1 MQAVRFGVGDSLQDK
16 CWKGGLRGIGDFIA
30 SSWAGIG
37 YATAGVHS
45 CEGCSMPASH
55 CTTRLGGLRD
65 HVLSAT
71 SLNLSLVISKPC
83 GTKSTCHRAGQP
95 LSTLSTQPLPPQC
108 GCVTAMVWRKVCRV
122 AAWLYR
128 DITAQ
133 HPTWLRLGSLDLSR
147 RGWHLCH
154 PAVTARLTVLELD
167 PLESAVFDACVA
179 LE

>member
-1 MQAVRFGVGDSLQDK
+1 MQAVRFGVGDLLQDK

-71 SLNLSLVISKPC
+71 PLNLSLVISKPC

-95 LSTLSTQPLPPQC
+95 LSTLSTQPLPPQR

-122 AAWLYR
+122 AAWV
-128 DITAQ
+128 A
-133 HPTWLRLGSLDLSR
+133 SR
-147 RGWHLCH
+147 YHSATPDVAAPRQFRSFQERV
-154 PAVTARLTVLELD
+154 A
-167 PLESAVFDACVA
+167 PLPSGRHRPPHCA
-179 LE
+179 